1 MSTERFEII
10 GKAKKVIQQIGLE
23 LAFVDS
29 VNENGIDGINEL
41 VRQLEAILGGEEP
54 EQIRAGMDAV
64 RQWID
69 ERVAID
75 NKLSS
80 VCITRLGDWQPW
92 IDAAVMSWEYQLS
105 YPTFP
110 EGWKTPEGPPPAPVG
125 NGAAAVAPGGHASQA
140 TPAPRPAARAVELLP
155 EQTVDI
161 VPPDSDPEMLQLF
174 CAEAQDLLQDIEQ
187 GVLVLEVNP
196 TDSSSLDSLFRAFHT
211 FKGNVGVMKLL
222 VLQRLSH
229 ELESMLDAARRGKYQ
244 LGSDSITVI
253 LAGSDILK
261 RFVTELSNQIAGVD
275 AGRTIDLPIPQ
286 LIHDVHSLL
295 AGGSSAPAGAP
306 PAAVTPAPAKPHAPA
321 APHAP
326 VAPPAAPSP
335 VAVAAAV
342 EADFAAIF
350 EAPAPSLE
358 AEPARSE
365 PALAAPA
372 AVAAA
377 PVAKKQAT
385 NQQAAAPAVG
395 SGIVR
400 VDTVK
405 LDGLIDLVGELVI
418 AQSMVVQNPELKAI
432 TSAHLSRCLGQLRGI
447 TSDLQ
452 RTAMSLRMVPIRNT
466 FQKMSRLVRDLA
478 LQQGKEIVLSLEGED
493 TELDRNIVEELSDP
507 LVHMIRN
514 SADHGIEM
522 PEARVAAGKPPAGT
536 ITLRAFHQGGFIV
549 IQIEDDGR
557 GLNAAKIRKK
567 AIERGII
574 KADENLDEREIFD
587 LIFAAGFS
595 TAEKVTDLSGRG
607 VGMDVVR
614 RNIEKM
620 RGKIEISSIEGEG
633 TTFTLYVPLTLA
645 IIEGLLVGVGE
656 ERYVIPTLSVRESF
670 RPLPGMVTQ
679 VQGRGEVVSV
689 RGRLTPILRLGRHL
703 NTPHTALDPTQ
714 GIIVVVEAG
723 QDSRCLLV
731 DQLIGKQEVVIKSLG
746 EMFRHQTEFAGAA
759 ILGDGR
765 VGLILDIN
773 ALVKL
778 KSRTN
783 GEAA

>member
-29 VNENGIDGINEL
+29 VKENGIDGINEL
-41 VRQLEAILGGEEP
+41 VRQLEAILGGAEP
-54 EQIRAGMDAV
+54 EEIRAGMDAV

-80 VCITRLGDWQPW
+80 VCIARLGDWQPW

-105 YPTFP
+105 YPPFP
-110 EGWKTPEGPPPAPVG
+110 DGWKTPEVASPAPAASVP
-125 NGAAAVAPGGHASQA
+125 AAAAPGAKASPA
-140 TPAPRPAARAVELLP
+140 AAAPRPAVQAAELLP
-155 EQTVDI
+155 EQTVDV

-222 VLQRLSH
+222 VLQQLAH
-229 ELESMLDAARRGKYQ
+229 ELESMLDAARRGNYQ

-261 RFVTELSNQIAGVD
+261 RFVGELSNQIAGVD

-286 LIHDVHSLL
+286 LIHDVHTLL
-295 AGGSSAPAGAP
+295 AGGSKAPVPTP
-306 PAAVTPAPAKPHAPA
+306 PAAVKPVPAVPQAEVVAQASA
-321 APHAP
+321 AQQA
-326 VAPPAAPSP
+326 PAAPSP
-335 VAVAAAV
+335 AAVAAAV

-350 EAPAPSLE
+350 HAPAPS
-358 AEPARSE
+358 PAAE

-372 AVAAA
+372 AAVAA

-385 NQQAAAPAVG
+385 SQQAAAPVVG

-478 LQQGKEIVLSLEGED
+478 LQQGKEIALSLEGED

-522 PEARVAAGKPPAGT
+522 PEARMAAGKPAAGT

-557 GLNAAKIRKK
+557 GLSAAKIRNK

-620 RGKIEISSIEGEG
+620 RGKIEIDSVEGQG

-645 IIEGLLVGVGE
+645 IIEGLLVGIGE

-703 NTPHTALDPTQ
+703 HTPHTAVDPTD
-714 GIIVVVEAG
+714 GIVVVVEAG

-778 KSRTN
+778 KARNN

>member
-29 VNENGIDGINEL
+29 VKENGIDGINEL

-80 VCITRLGDWQPW
+80 VCIARLGDWQPW

-110 EGWKTPEGPPPAPVG
+110 EGWKTPEVPPPAPIG

-222 VLQRLSH
+222 VLQQLAH

-295 AGGSSAPAGAP
+295 AGGSSAPAVAP
-306 PAAVTPAPAKPHAPA
+306 PAAVTPAPAAPQA
-321 APHAP
+321 PTAPHAP

-350 EAPAPSLE
+350 EAPAPSPE

-372 AVAAA
+372 AVVAA

-478 LQQGKEIVLSLEGED
+478 LQQGKEIALTLEGED

-522 PEARVAAGKPPAGT
+522 PEVRVAAGKPPAGT

-620 RGKIEISSIEGEG
+620 RGKIEISSIEGHG

-645 IIEGLLVGVGE
+645 IIEGLLVGIGE

-703 NTPHTALDPTQ
+703 NTPHSALDPTQ

-778 KSRTN
+778 KSRN

>member
-1 MSTERFEII
+1 M
-10 GKAKKVIQQIGLE
+10 
-23 LAFVDS
+23 
-29 VNENGIDGINEL
+29 
-41 VRQLEAILGGEEP
+41 
-54 EQIRAGMDAV
+54 
-64 RQWID
+64 
-69 ERVAID
+69 
-75 NKLSS
+75 
-80 VCITRLGDWQPW
+80 
-92 IDAAVMSWEYQLS
+92 
-105 YPTFP
+105 
-110 EGWKTPEGPPPAPVG
+110 
-125 NGAAAVAPGGHASQA
+125 
-140 TPAPRPAARAVELLP
+140 
-155 EQTVDI
+155 
-161 VPPDSDPEMLQLF
+161 
-174 CAEAQDLLQDIEQ
+174 
-187 GVLVLEVNP
+187 
-196 TDSSSLDSLFRAFHT
+196 
-211 FKGNVGVMKLL
+211 
-222 VLQRLSH
+222 
-229 ELESMLDAARRGKYQ
+229 
-244 LGSDSITVI
+244 
-253 LAGSDILK
+253 
-261 RFVTELSNQIAGVD
+261 TELSNQIAGVD

-295 AGGSSAPAGAP
+295 AGGSKAPAAQP
-306 PAAVTPAPAKPHAPA
+306 PAAVKPMPA
-321 APHAP
+321 APQ
-326 VAPPAAPSP
+326 APSAP
-335 VAVAAAV
+335 AVAAAV

-350 EAPAPSLE
+350 HAPAPSPE

-365 PALAAPA
+365 PALASPA

-385 NQQAAAPAVG
+385 NQQSAAPAVG

-478 LQQGKEIVLSLEGED
+478 LQQGKEIALSLEGED

-522 PEARVAAGKPPAGT
+522 PEARVAAGKPAAGT

-557 GLNAAKIRKK
+557 GLSAAKIRKK

-645 IIEGLLVGVGE
+645 IIEGLLVGIGE